1 VPPAQEGVYAY
12 EDKLKKLRKLFYV
25 DMPEQTGDTPPTLG
39 QWLDEMAR
47 AQRRIGTPGLP
58 FWRDL
63 SLIFI
68 RYKYLLEK
76 SGAIPPVKVNG
87 TQVATLAR
95 NPAQAAAEQQELAEA
110 ARTAQILARHVP
122 RGMEDQHRRP
132 RHDQEVAR
140 QGARHADLAAAD
152 RRAGQAGGHPDGATR
167 QGQARR
173 RPR

>member
-1 VPPAQEGVYAY
+1 VPPAQEGAYKY

-63 SLIFI
+63 SQIFI

-76 SGAIPPVKVNG
+76 SGAIAADQG
-87 TQVATLAR
+87 QRHAGGDAAR

-110 ARTAQILARHVP
+110 ARTAQIL
-122 RGMEDQHRRP
+122 
-132 RHDQEVAR
+132 
-140 QGARHADLAAAD
+140 GAMFPEEWKMNVDGRKTIKKWMD
-152 RRAGQAGGHPDGATR
+152 RRRASR
-167 QGQARR
+167 
-173 RPR
+173 